1 MTVTLGGTTT
11 FASLCIWNG
20 NENFYRDYVMP
31 FTRRLDPETSHKL
44 AVFAM
49 KHCLIKKQVKPD
61 PESMVCIQI
70 VDSMVLTY
78 AMMPLNAGH

>member
-1 MTVTLGGTTT
+1 
-11 FASLCIWNG
+11 
-20 NENFYRDYVMP
+20 MP

-61 PESMVCIQI
+61 PESLVCIKI
-70 VDSMVLTY
+70 FYSKSLV
-78 AMMPLNAGH
+78 